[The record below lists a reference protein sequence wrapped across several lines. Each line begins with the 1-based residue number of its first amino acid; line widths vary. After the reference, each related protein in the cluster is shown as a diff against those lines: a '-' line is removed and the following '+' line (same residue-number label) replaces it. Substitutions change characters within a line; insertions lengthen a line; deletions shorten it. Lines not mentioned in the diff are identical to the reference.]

1 MADILIYIVIGLVA
15 GILSGLIGIGGGII
29 IIPALV
35 LLVGLSQHEAQGTTL
50 AMMIPPIGIFAA
62 WTYYK
67 SGYVNLPIAI
77 FLCVGF
83 LFGGLIGAKIA
94 TSASSIV
101 LQKVFGTALLL
112 VALKMVFFSK
122 I

>member
-1 MADILIYIVIGLVA
+1 MTDILTYLIIGLCA

-35 LLVGLSQHEAQGTTL
+35 LLLGFTQHEAQGTTL
-50 AMMIPPIGIFAA
+50 ALMVPPIGILAA

-67 SGYVNLPIAI
+67 HGYVNLPAACFICI
-77 FLCVGF
+77 GF

-94 TSASSIV
+94 TGASSIV

-112 VALKMVFFSK
+112 VALKMMFLK
-122 I
+122 